1 MNALEMK
8 LIAMKF
14 ALARREHIPN
24 DKKFTS
30 SSGAYDVGSIQQQLS
45 QGVVIDDRDLTI
57 TNTIIE
63 DCDHAANAEPVTQS
77 TASTPEPQVPA
88 PTEPEPVL
96 ESEAPPPIEP
106 EPVTE
111 PVTTVPPQPAVP
123 EPVTTTPPVA
133 VQAQPVAQP
142 DANQSFG
149 GRIWQYFKDTTNVQP
164 KS

>member
-30 SSGAYDVGSIQQQLS
+30 TSGAYDIGSIQQQLG
-45 QGVVIDDRDLTI
+45 QGITIDDRDLTI

-77 TASTPEPQVPA
+77 TESTPEPQVVA
-88 PTEPEPVL
+88 TPTEPETT
-96 ESEAPPPIEP
+96 P
-106 EPVTE
+106 EPVT
-111 PVTTVPPQPAVP
+111 PVPPQAAVP
-123 EPVTTTPPVA
+123 EPVTTTPPV
-133 VQAQPVAQP
+133 QDIPDPVVQP

-164 KS
+164 KP

>member
-14 ALARREHIPN
+14 ALARREYLPN

-30 SSGAYDVGSIQQQLS
+30 TSGAYDIGSIQQQLG
-45 QGVVIDDRDLTI
+45 QGITIDDRDLTI

-77 TASTPEPQVPA
+77 TESTPEPQVVAP
-88 PTEPEPVL
+88 PTEPEL
-96 ESEAPPPIEP
+96 KSEPASTTSTTTEPPQTTTTTTTEPPI
-106 EPVTE
+106 
-111 PVTTVPPQPAVP
+111 
-123 EPVTTTPPVA
+123 
-133 VQAQPVAQP
+133 QAQP
-142 DANQSFG
+142 DGQSFG

-164 KS
+164 KP

>member
-14 ALARREHIPN
+14 ALARREYLPN

-30 SSGAYDVGSIQQQLS
+30 TSGAYDIGSIQQQLG
-45 QGVVIDDRDLTI
+45 QGITIDDRDLTI

-77 TASTPEPQVPA
+77 TESTPEPQVVA
-88 PTEPEPVL
+88 TPTEPEPT
-96 ESEAPPPIEP
+96 P
-106 EPVTE
+106 EPVT
-111 PVTTVPPQPAVP
+111 PVPPQAAVP
-123 EPVTTTPPVA
+123 EPVTTTPPVQ
-133 VQAQPVAQP
+133 VIPDPVVQP

-164 KS
+164 KP

>member
-30 SSGAYDVGSIQQQLS
+30 TSGAYDIGSIQQQLG
-45 QGVVIDDRDLTI
+45 QGITIDDRDLTI

-63 DCDHAANAEPVTQS
+63 DCDHAANAEPVIQS
-77 TASTPEPQVPA
+77 TESTPEPQVVA
-88 PTEPEPVL
+88 
-96 ESEAPPPIEP
+96 IEP
-106 EPVTE
+106 EPESELESEPASTTSTTTE
-111 PVTTVPPQPAVP
+111 PPQ
-123 EPVTTTPPVA
+123 TTTTTTTEPPI
-133 VQAQPVAQP
+133 QAQP
-142 DANQSFG
+142 DGQSFG

-164 KS
+164 KP

>member
-14 ALARREHIPN
+14 ALARREYLPN

-30 SSGAYDVGSIQQQLS
+30 TSGAYDIGSIQQQLG
-45 QGVVIDDRDLTI
+45 QGITIDDRDLTI

-77 TASTPEPQVPA
+77 TESTPEPQVVA
-88 PTEPEPVL
+88 TPTEPEL
-96 ESEAPPPIEP
+96 KSEPASTTSTTTEPPQTTTTTTTEPPI
-106 EPVTE
+106 
-111 PVTTVPPQPAVP
+111 
-123 EPVTTTPPVA
+123 
-133 VQAQPVAQP
+133 QAHT
-142 DANQSFG
+142 DGQSFG

-164 KS
+164 KP

>member
-14 ALARREHIPN
+14 ALARREYLPN

-30 SSGAYDVGSIQQQLS
+30 TSGAYDIGSIQQQLG
-45 QGVVIDDRDLTI
+45 QGITIDDRDLTI

-77 TASTPEPQVPA
+77 TESTPEPQVVA
-88 PTEPEPVL
+88 TPTEPETTP
-96 ESEAPPPIEP
+96 
-106 EPVTE
+106 E
-111 PVTTVPPQPAVP
+111 PVTTVPPQAAVP
-123 EPVTTTPPVA
+123 EPVTTTPPV
-133 VQAQPVAQP
+133 QDIPDPVVQP

-164 KS
+164 KP

>member
-14 ALARREHIPN
+14 ALARREYIPN

-30 SSGAYDVGSIQQQLS
+30 TSGAYDIGSIQQQLG
-45 QGVVIDDRDLTI
+45 QGITIDDRDLTI

-77 TASTPEPQVPA
+77 TESTPEPQVVA
-88 PTEPEPVL
+88 
-96 ESEAPPPIEP
+96 IEP
-106 EPVTE
+106 EPESEPESEPASTTSTTTE
-111 PVTTVPPQPAVP
+111 PPQ
-123 EPVTTTPPVA
+123 TTTTTTTEPPI
-133 VQAQPVAQP
+133 QAQP
-142 DANQSFG
+142 DGQSFG

-164 KS
+164 KP

>member
-14 ALARREHIPN
+14 ALARREYLPN

-30 SSGAYDVGSIQQQLS
+30 TSGAYDIGSIQQQLG
-45 QGVVIDDRDLTI
+45 QGITIDDRDLTI

-63 DCDHAANAEPVTQS
+63 DCDHAANAEPVIQS
-77 TASTPEPQVPA
+77 TESTPEPQVVA
-88 PTEPEPVL
+88 TPTETEPT
-96 ESEAPPPIEP
+96 P
-106 EPVTE
+106 EPVT
-111 PVTTVPPQPAVP
+111 PVPPQAAVP
-123 EPVTTTPPVA
+123 EPVTTTPPVQ
-133 VQAQPVAQP
+133 VIPDPVVQP

-164 KS
+164 KP

>member
-14 ALARREHIPN
+14 VLARREHIPN

-30 SSGAYDVGSIQQQLS
+30 TSGAYDIGSIQQQLG
-45 QGVVIDDRDLTI
+45 QGITIDDRDLTI

-63 DCDHAANAEPVTQS
+63 DCDHDANVA
-77 TASTPEPQVPA
+77 
-88 PTEPEPVL
+88 
-96 ESEAPPPIEP
+96 
-106 EPVTE
+106 
-111 PVTTVPPQPAVP
+111 VTTSTRSPSTDTPAVP
-123 EPVTTTPPVA
+123 EPEPEPEPEQQLPEPEVQLQEPVPPIPEEHVGPEIKVEPA
-133 VQAQPVAQP
+133 APAG
-142 DANQSFG
+142 FG

>member
-14 ALARREHIPN
+14 ALARREYLPN

-30 SSGAYDVGSIQQQLS
+30 TSGAYDIGSIQQQLG
-45 QGVVIDDRDLTI
+45 QGITIDDRDLTI

-77 TASTPEPQVPA
+77 TESIPEPQVVA
-88 PTEPEPVL
+88 TPTEPEPT
-96 ESEAPPPIEP
+96 P
-106 EPVTE
+106 EPVT
-111 PVTTVPPQPAVP
+111 PVPPQAAVP
-123 EPVTTTPPVA
+123 EPVTTTPPVQ
-133 VQAQPVAQP
+133 VIPDPVVQP

-164 KS
+164 KP

>member
-14 ALARREHIPN
+14 ALARREYLPN

-30 SSGAYDVGSIQQQLS
+30 TSGAYDIGSIQQQLG
-45 QGVVIDDRDLTI
+45 QGITIDDRDLTI

-77 TASTPEPQVPA
+77 TESTPEPQVVA
-88 PTEPEPVL
+88 TPTEPEL
-96 ESEAPPPIEP
+96 KSEPALTTSTTTEPLHTTTTTTTEPPI
-106 EPVTE
+106 
-111 PVTTVPPQPAVP
+111 
-123 EPVTTTPPVA
+123 
-133 VQAQPVAQP
+133 QAQP
-142 DANQSFG
+142 DGQSFG

-164 KS
+164 KP

>member
-30 SSGAYDVGSIQQQLS
+30 TSGAYDIGSIQQQLG
-45 QGVVIDDRDLTI
+45 QGITIDDRDLTI

-77 TASTPEPQVPA
+77 TESTPEPQVVA
-88 PTEPEPVL
+88 TPTEPEL
-96 ESEAPPPIEP
+96 KSEPASTTSTTTEPPQTTTTTTEPPI
-106 EPVTE
+106 
-111 PVTTVPPQPAVP
+111 
-123 EPVTTTPPVA
+123 
-133 VQAQPVAQP
+133 QAQP
-142 DANQSFG
+142 DGQSFG

-164 KS
+164 KP

>member
-14 ALARREHIPN
+14 ALARREYLPN

-30 SSGAYDVGSIQQQLS
+30 TSGAYDIGSIQQQLG
-45 QGVVIDDRDLTI
+45 QGITIDDRDLTI

-77 TASTPEPQVPA
+77 TESTPEPQVVA
-88 PTEPEPVL
+88 TPTEPEPT
-96 ESEAPPPIEP
+96 P
-106 EPVTE
+106 EPVA
-111 PVTTVPPQPAVP
+111 PVPPQAAVP
-123 EPVTTTPPVA
+123 EPVTTTPPVQ
-133 VQAQPVAQP
+133 VIPDPVVQP

-164 KS
+164 KP

>member
-14 ALARREHIPN
+14 ALARREYLPN

-30 SSGAYDVGSIQQQLS
+30 TSGAYDIGSIQQQLG
-45 QGVVIDDRDLTI
+45 QGITIDDRDLTI

-77 TASTPEPQVPA
+77 TESTPEPQVVA
-88 PTEPEPVL
+88 TPTEPETT
-96 ESEAPPPIEP
+96 P
-106 EPVTE
+106 EPVT
-111 PVTTVPPQPAVP
+111 PVPPQAAVP
-123 EPVTTTPPVA
+123 EPVTTTPPVQ
-133 VQAQPVAQP
+133 VIPDPVVQP

-164 KS
+164 KP

>member
-14 ALARREHIPN
+14 ALARKAYVPN
-24 DKKFTS
+24 DQKFTS
-30 SSGAYDVGSIQQQLS
+30 TSGAYDVGTIQEQLS

-57 TNTIIE
+57 NNTIIE
-63 DCDHAANAEPVTQS
+63 DCDHEANAEPKVETVADNPEP
-77 TASTPEPQVPA
+77 TPESTPEPVVPTPI
-88 PTEPEPVL
+88 PT
-96 ESEAPPPIEP
+96 
-106 EPVTE
+106 VT
-111 PVTTVPPQPAVP
+111 P
-123 EPVTTTPPVA
+123 EPVTTTPPAA
-133 VQAQPVAQP
+133 VQAQPVVQP

>member
-14 ALARREHIPN
+14 ALARREYLPN

-30 SSGAYDVGSIQQQLS
+30 TSGAYDIGSIQQQLG
-45 QGVVIDDRDLTI
+45 QGITIDDRDLTI

-77 TASTPEPQVPA
+77 TESTPEPQVVA
-88 PTEPEPVL
+88 TPTEPETT
-96 ESEAPPPIEP
+96 P
-106 EPVTE
+106 EPVT
-111 PVTTVPPQPAVP
+111 PVPPQAAVP
-123 EPVTTTPPVA
+123 EPVTTTPPV
-133 VQAQPVAQP
+133 QDIPDPVVQP

-164 KS
+164 KP

>member
-14 ALARREHIPN
+14 ALARREYLPN

-30 SSGAYDVGSIQQQLS
+30 TSGAYDIGSIQQQLG
-45 QGVVIDDRDLTI
+45 QGITIDDRDLTI

-77 TASTPEPQVPA
+77 TESTPEPQVVA
-88 PTEPEPVL
+88 TPTETETT
-96 ESEAPPPIEP
+96 P
-106 EPVTE
+106 EPVT
-111 PVTTVPPQPAVP
+111 PVPPQAAVP
-123 EPVTTTPPVA
+123 EPVTTTPPVQ
-133 VQAQPVAQP
+133 VIPDPVVQP

-164 KS
+164 KP

>member
-14 ALARREHIPN
+14 ALARREYLPN

-30 SSGAYDVGSIQQQLS
+30 TSGAYDIGSIQQQLG
-45 QGVVIDDRDLTI
+45 QGITIDDRDLTI

-77 TASTPEPQVPA
+77 TESTPEPQVVA
-88 PTEPEPVL
+88 TPTEPETT
-96 ESEAPPPIEP
+96 P
-106 EPVTE
+106 EPVA
-111 PVTTVPPQPAVP
+111 PVPPQAAVP
-123 EPVTTTPPVA
+123 EPVTTTPPVQ
-133 VQAQPVAQP
+133 VIPDPVVQP

-164 KS
+164 KP

>member
-14 ALARREHIPN
+14 ALARREYLPN

-30 SSGAYDVGSIQQQLS
+30 TSGAYDIGSIQQQLG
-45 QGVVIDDRDLTI
+45 QGITIDDRDLTI

-77 TASTPEPQVPA
+77 TESTPEPQVVA
-88 PTEPEPVL
+88 TPTEPETT
-96 ESEAPPPIEP
+96 P
-106 EPVTE
+106 EPVT
-111 PVTTVPPQPAVP
+111 TTPPQAAVP
-123 EPVTTTPPVA
+123 EPVTTTPPVQ
-133 VQAQPVAQP
+133 VIPDPVVQP

-164 KS
+164 KP

>member
-14 ALARREHIPN
+14 ALARREYLPN

-30 SSGAYDVGSIQQQLS
+30 TSGAYDIGSIQQQLG
-45 QGVVIDDRDLTI
+45 QGITIDDRDLTI

-77 TASTPEPQVPA
+77 TESTPEPQVVA
-88 PTEPEPVL
+88 TPTEPEPT
-96 ESEAPPPIEP
+96 P
-106 EPVTE
+106 EPVT
-111 PVTTVPPQPAVP
+111 PVPPQAAVP
-123 EPVTTTPPVA
+123 EPVTTTPPV
-133 VQAQPVAQP
+133 QDIPDPVVQP

-164 KS
+164 KP